1 MPEIAAEPLIAEA
14 GAEGGGEMGGMAKDF
29 NDNPATKIAG
39 QEGGKLIH
47 MITGSIGTGGG
58 DKEKANIGPIGSMA

>member
-1 MPEIAAEPLIAEA
+1 M
-14 GAEGGGEMGGMAKDF
+14 MKDF
-29 NDNPATKIAG
+29 NDSPVSKIGG
-39 QEGGKLIH
+39 QEGGKLLH